1 MNIKGFLIGSA
12 AALVTVS
19 GAHAADA
26 IVAAEPEP
34 MEYVRVCDAFGK
46 GYFYIP
52 GTETCLKIGGYV
64 RMDARGGEL
73 LGLNANEAN
82 GSLGDE
88 WDTRS
93 RFDLRLSTASD
104 TEYGALKTYSELRFN
119 WRQGDTSLDVKHAYI
134 DLAGFRVGKTDS
146 AFLTFTDYAGAV
158 LIDDQIDFG
167 VDDANVIQY
176 NYKSDSGIT
185 AVISL
190 EDTDSK
196 AAAEAIFGKGT
207 PGSVYQSRHDY
218 IPNIVG
224 GVGYTSEAFSA
235 RIVGG
240 YDSAMEEGAIKVRLD
255 GTFGNVSVF
264 AMGGWNTDGDIKNAY
279 ANWGGDW
286 AVWGGAS
293 VGLTDR
299 VKLNAQLA
307 YDDSETFVA
316 NANVAFTVVPGF
328 VVTPEV
334 VYRDRDADGSAWG
347 GIVRF
352 QRSF

>member
-73 LGLNANEAN
+73 LGLDTNASGA
-82 GSLGDE
+82 GDE

-104 TEYGALKTYSELRFN
+104 TEYGALTTYSELRFN
-119 WRQGDTSLDVKHAYI
+119 WRQGSTSLDVKHAYI

-146 AFLTFTDYAGAV
+146 AFITFTDYAGAV
-158 LIDDQIDFG
+158 LIDDLIDFG
-167 VDDANVIQY
+167 TDDTNVIQY
-176 NYKSDSGIT
+176 NYKSDNGIT
-185 AVISL
+185 AVLSL
-190 EDTDSK
+190 EDFASADN
-196 AAAEAIFGKGT
+196 
-207 PGSVYQSRHDY
+207 DY
-218 IPNIVG
+218 VPNIVG
-224 GVGYTSEAFSA
+224 GVGYAGESFKA
-235 RIVGG
+235 RVLGG
-240 YDSAMEEGAIKVRLD
+240 YDSSLEEGAIKARLD
-255 GTFGNVSVF
+255 GDFGSFSAFVM
-264 AMGGWNTDGDIKNAY
+264 AGWNTNGDFRNDY
-279 ANWGGDW
+279 ATWDGDW

-293 VGLTDR
+293 VGLTER

>member
-34 MEYVRVCDAFGK
+34 MEYVRVCDAFGT

-64 RMDARGGEL
+64 RMDVRGGEL

-119 WRQGDTSLDVKHAYI
+119 WRQGNNTVEVKHAYI

-146 AFLTFTDYAGAV
+146 AFITFTDYAGSV
-158 LIDDQIDFG
+158 LIDDLIDFG
-167 VDDANVIQY
+167 TDDTNVIQY
-176 NYKSDSGIT
+176 NYKSDNGIT
-185 AVISL
+185 AVLSL
-190 EDTDSK
+190 EDFAD
-196 AAAEAIFGKGT
+196 AGN
-207 PGSVYQSRHDY
+207 DY

-224 GVGYTSEAFSA
+224 GVGYAGESFKA
-235 RIVGG
+235 RVLGG
-240 YDSAMEEGAIKVRLD
+240 YDSSLEEGAIKARLD
-255 GTFGNVSVF
+255 GDFGSFSAFVM
-264 AMGGWNTDGDIKNAY
+264 AGWNTNGDFRNDY
-279 ANWGGDW
+279 ATWDGDW

-293 VGLTDR
+293 VSLTDR

-334 VYRDRDADGSAWG
+334 VYRDRDADGRAWG

>member
-1 MNIKGFLIGSA
+1 MNIKGLLIGSA

-64 RMDARGGEL
+64 RMDVRGGEL
-73 LGLNANEAN
+73 LGLDTNAS
-82 GSLGDE
+82 GVGDE

-93 RFDLRLSTASD
+93 RFSLRLSTASD
-104 TEYGALKTYSELRFN
+104 TEYGALTTYSEIRFN
-119 WRQGDTSLDVKHAYI
+119 WRQGNTSLDVKHAYI

-146 AFLTFTDYAGAV
+146 AFLTFADYAGAV
-158 LIDDQIDFG
+158 LVDDLIDFG
-167 VDDANVIQY
+167 TDDTNVIQY
-176 NYKSDSGIT
+176 NYKSDNGIT
-185 AVISL
+185 AVLSL
-190 EDTDSK
+190 EDFAS
-196 AAAEAIFGKGT
+196 AGN
-207 PGSVYQSRHDY
+207 DY
-218 IPNIVG
+218 VPNIVG
-224 GVGYTSEAFSA
+224 GVGYAGESFKA
-235 RIVGG
+235 RVLGG
-240 YDSAMEEGAIKVRLD
+240 YDSSLEEGAIKARLD
-255 GTFGNVSVF
+255 GDFGSFSAFVM
-264 AMGGWNTDGDIKNAY
+264 AGWNTNGDFRNDY
-279 ANWGGDW
+279 ATWDGDW

-293 VGLTDR
+293 VALTER
-299 VKLNAQLA
+299 VKFNTQLA

-334 VYRDRDADGSAWG
+334 VYRDRDVDGGTWG

>member
-1 MNIKGFLIGSA
+1 MNIKGLLIGSA

-64 RMDARGGEL
+64 RMDVRGGEL
-73 LGLNANEAN
+73 LGLNANQAN

-93 RFDLRLSTASD
+93 RFDLRVSTASD
-104 TEYGALKTYSELRFN
+104 TEYGALKTYTELRFN
-119 WRQGDTSLDVKHAYI
+119 WRQGNNTTDVRHAYI
-134 DLAGFRVGKTDS
+134 DLAGFRVGKTES
-146 AFLTFTDYAGAV
+146 AFITYTGNAGSV
-158 LIDDQIDFG
+158 LIDDLIDFG
-167 VDDANVIQY
+167 PDEANVIQY
-176 NYKSDSGIT
+176 NYKSDNGIT
-185 AVISL
+185 AILSL
-190 EDTDSK
+190 EDFPD
-196 AAAEAIFGKGT
+196 AGN
-207 PGSVYQSRHDY
+207 DY
-218 IPNIVG
+218 VPNIVA
-224 GVGYTSEAFSA
+224 GVGYEGETFKA
-235 RIVGG
+235 RVLGG
-240 YDSAMEEGAIKVRLD
+240 FDSSLEEGAIKARLD
-255 GTFGNVSVF
+255 GTFGGISAFVM
-264 AMGGWNTDGDIKNAY
+264 AGWNTEGAFRNDY
-279 ANWGGDW
+279 ATWDGDW
-286 AVWGGAS
+286 AVWGGVSAP
-293 VGLTDR
+293 VTER
-299 VKLNAQLA
+299 VTLNTQLS

-316 NANVAFTVVPGF
+316 AANVAFTVVPGF

-334 VYRDRDADGSAWG
+334 VYRDREADGNAWG